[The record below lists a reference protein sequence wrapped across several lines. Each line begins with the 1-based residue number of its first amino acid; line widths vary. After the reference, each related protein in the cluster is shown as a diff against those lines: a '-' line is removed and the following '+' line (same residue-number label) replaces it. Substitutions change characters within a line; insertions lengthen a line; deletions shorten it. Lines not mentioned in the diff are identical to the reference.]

1 MPLLTKLKYK
11 EYKKNYNAINKV
23 MLNEKAREY
32 YNNNSEEIKWKINV
46 KVSCE
51 CGEEI
56 SKSNL
61 LRHQR
66 TKKHQEALNNLN
78 NINNVSLQTDD
89 IREDGKQKPDK
100 KFKQNSYEEI
110 RKLVE
115 DSEGNDIVK
124 EVKNKKKNSNEK
136 SYNFKLFD

>member
-51 CGEEI
+51 CGGG
-56 SKSNL
+56 
-61 LRHQR
+61 
-66 TKKHQEALNNLN
+66 
-78 NINNVSLQTDD
+78 NIK
-89 IREDGKQKPDK
+89 IKPTTTST
-100 KFKQNSYEEI
+100 N
-110 RKLVE
+110 
-115 DSEGNDIVK
+115 
-124 EVKNKKKNSNEK
+124 
-136 SYNFKLFD
+136 